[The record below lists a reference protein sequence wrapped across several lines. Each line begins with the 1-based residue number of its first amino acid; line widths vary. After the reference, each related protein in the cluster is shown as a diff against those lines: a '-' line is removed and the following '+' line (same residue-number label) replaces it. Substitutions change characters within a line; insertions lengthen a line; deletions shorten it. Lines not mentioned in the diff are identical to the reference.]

1 MLIKFRVEN
10 YKSFDKEQSLSMVSG
25 STRDHADHVYDMKDQ
40 GILRTA
46 VIFGSN
52 GSGKTNLVKAM
63 IASRGLIFG
72 YPIPKNDY
80 CRINPENSKRATA
93 FEYTVELN
101 GTQYAYGFEVLLSS
115 GEILTEWLYNL
126 SNKGRHS
133 KIFFRIKDTIE
144 TELDLQ
150 DEDSK
155 YFEVYSTEAR
165 SVGWIPFIAIM
176 SKAPEREGSKLSVI
190 NRLMRWFTNSLRIVA
205 AGTSLNYNINSNLSD
220 FTGNTLPHY
229 GTGISGIRYEDV
241 KDRSNMIPPDLLEQM
256 MRDIR
261 NRSEPIG
268 TIRSPSGIFTLTVG
282 KSGEPILKKMM
293 FDHNGTSFE
302 YTEESDGTKRLVEL
316 LPLLNG
322 NDLKD
327 LTYVVD
333 EIDRSLHPQMTQK
346 FIRDFESLPKDL
358 RRQLIVTTHESRLM
372 DLDIVRRDEI
382 WFVEKD
388 TAGTSKIYS
397 LEAFGE
403 RKDRRIDKAYLDGRY
418 GAIPCF
424 RSTFPDLEL

>member
-80 CRINPENSKRATA
+80 CRIDPENSKRATA

-126 SNKGRHS
+126 SNRGRHS
-133 KIFFRIKDTIE
+133 KIFFRTKDAIE

-155 YFEVYSTEAR
+155 YFEVYSMEAR
-165 SVGWIPFIAIM
+165 
-176 SKAPEREGSKLSVI
+176 
-190 NRLMRWFTNSLRIVA
+190 
-205 AGTSLNYNINSNLSD
+205 SLNYNINSNLSD

-241 KDRSNMIPPDLLEQM
+241 EDRSNMIPPDLLEQM
-256 MRDIR
+256 MRDIG

-358 RRQLIVTTHESRLM
+358 GRQLIVTTHESRLM

-424 RSTFPDLEL
+424 KSTFPDLEL

>member
-1 MLIKFRVEN
+1 
-10 YKSFDKEQSLSMVSG
+10 
-25 STRDHADHVYDMKDQ
+25 
-40 GILRTA
+40 
-46 VIFGSN
+46 
-52 GSGKTNLVKAM
+52 
-63 IASRGLIFG
+63 
-72 YPIPKNDY
+72 
-80 CRINPENSKRATA
+80 
-93 FEYTVELN
+93 
-101 GTQYAYGFEVLLSS
+101 
-115 GEILTEWLYNL
+115 
-126 SNKGRHS
+126 
-133 KIFFRIKDTIE
+133 
-144 TELDLQ
+144 
-150 DEDSK
+150 
-155 YFEVYSTEAR
+155 
-165 SVGWIPFIAIM
+165 M

-241 KDRSNMIPPDLLEQM
+241 KNRSNMIPPDLLEQM

-424 RSTFPDLEL
+424 KSTFPDLEL